1 MNFGSG
7 STANVFPVLNP
18 LPLPIPKGYQEPEK
32 GESYESSI
40 VDRYTL
46 RVGDPRHD
54 IE

>member
-1 MNFGSG
+1 MDFGSG
-7 STANVFPVLNP
+7 FDSERIPGSDP
-18 LPLPIPKGYQEPEK
+18 LPLPIAKGYQEPEK

-46 RVGDPRHD
+46 RAGDPRHD